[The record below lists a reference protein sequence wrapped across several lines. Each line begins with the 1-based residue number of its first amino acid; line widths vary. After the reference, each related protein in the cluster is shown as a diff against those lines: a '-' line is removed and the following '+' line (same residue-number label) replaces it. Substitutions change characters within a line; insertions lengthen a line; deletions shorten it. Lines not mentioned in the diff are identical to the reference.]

1 MVDMD
6 ALNRILGEAELII
19 KERKRVVV
27 AIDGKSGTG
36 KSHLARLIE
45 ACAGVSTIHMDDFFL
60 PKEKRTAERYAT
72 AGGNVDSERFLTEV
86 IHPLKSGMPF
96 SYRPFNCSLMA
107 LSDRIVEVD
116 KPFILVEGVYSLHP
130 LFRDAYDLGY
140 VLSASYDARI
150 ARIKARSR
158 EKKLETFTSLWMP
171 LEDRYFEA
179 FDFSMYPMV
188 ENG

>member
-1 MVDMD
+1 
-6 ALNRILGEAELII
+6 
-19 KERKRVVV
+19 
-27 AIDGKSGTG
+27 
-36 KSHLARLIE
+36 
-45 ACAGVSTIHMDDFFL
+45 
-60 PKEKRTAERYAT
+60 
-72 AGGNVDSERFLTEV
+72 
-86 IHPLKSGMPF
+86 
-96 SYRPFNCSLMA
+96 MA

-150 ARIKARSR
+150 ARIKARSG